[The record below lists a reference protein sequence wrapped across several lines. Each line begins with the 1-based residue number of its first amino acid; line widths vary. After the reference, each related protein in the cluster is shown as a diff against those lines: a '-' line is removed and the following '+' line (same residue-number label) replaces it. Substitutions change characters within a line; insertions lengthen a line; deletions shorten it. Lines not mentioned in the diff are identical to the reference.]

1 MKKGLRVAGILAM
14 AIAIAHCG
22 DSDVRVSTGPGFVP
36 SPGTFNG
43 ELSDGGSITIE
54 VGSIESVTFDCD
66 DEVITETFTP
76 PQEIESDGTFVLKFS
91 DGGRQ
96 FRIEGQ
102 FRDNNTVDG
111 VINDEDNECDVS
123 YDAFRDG
130 SGGNPTPI
138 RTPTPGGGPT
148 ATTGAN
154 PTSTGG
160 SGPTPTGGGGGPTFT
175 PGGGEPTPQPTSTT
189 GGGGDACPVAVE
201 VEGNAGSQ
209 RVLDSGWTG
218 LAHNATVV
226 SDGVLTFTLDCTP
239 ATRPCGVCQ
248 VGGPIANL
256 SADEGTINSQ
266 RCSGDPSK
274 KCTTGGSECAGSG
287 DCVFFFGAPLPL
299 SAGGVSSCVVNQV
312 NGAVSG
318 TANIETG
325 AFATTLNLTS
335 RVALGPTDEPCPTC
349 EGDGATNDGTAG
361 GTCNGGARN
370 GQACDVNGVSP
381 IPSFGSTSLDCP
393 PASFVSALSIPLAG
407 SSGTETRA
415 IEASSPACTGAIG
428 KKCFCPAAGT
438 QPTQPNACLDDS
450 SVEGDQSLCVPV
462 SGGSNQGECPALAD
476 TVCSPTETFRGCL
489 SNNDCPV
496 GGDTCVAVK
505 RPCYLDNG
513 VVGGTV
519 TAIGEADPPQN
530 GVSNPTFASLFCIPP
545 VAQASIN
552 AAGGLPGL
560 GRIELP
566 LVSREILTL
575 P

>member
-1 MKKGLRVAGILAM
+1 MKKGLQIAGFLAM
-14 AIAIAHCG
+14 VIAIAHCG
-22 DSDVRVSTGPGFVP
+22 DSDVRVSTGPGVVP
-36 SPGTFNG
+36 SPGTFSG
-43 ELSDGGSITIE
+43 PLSDGGEITFE

-66 DEVITETFTP
+66 EEVITETFTP
-76 PQEIESDGTFVLKFS
+76 PQEIENDGTFVLKFS

-123 YDAFRDG
+123 FDAFR
-130 SGGNPTPI
+130 SGTGERTATPV
-138 RTPTPGGGPT
+138 RTPTPGNEDPTPT
-148 ATTGAN
+148 ATTA
-154 PTSTGG
+154 
-160 SGPTPTGGGGGPTFT
+160 GPTPTGGTTVGPTFT
-175 PGGGEPTPQPTSTT
+175 PGGGEPTPQPTATT
-189 GGGGDACPVAVE
+189 VVPGACPVAVE

-239 ATRPCGVCQ
+239 ETRPCGVCQ

-256 SADEGTINSQ
+256 DADDGAINSQ

-407 SSGTETRA
+407 SSGTESRE
-415 IEASSPACTGAIG
+415 IDASSPACTGAIG

-438 QPTQPNACLDDS
+438 QPTQPNACLDDTS
-450 SVEGDQSLCVPV
+450 IDGDQSLCAPI
-462 SGGSNQGECPALAD
+462 GGSNQGECPALAD

-489 SNNDCPV
+489 NNNECPAP
-496 GGDTCVAVK
+496 GDTCVAVK

-513 VVGGTV
+513 IVGGEV
-519 TAIGEADPPQN
+519 TAIGEADPPTN

>member
-1 MKKGLRVAGILAM
+1 MKKGLQVAGILAM
-14 AIAIAHCG
+14 ALAIAHCG
-22 DSDVRVSTGPGFVP
+22 DSDVRVSTGPGVAP

-43 ELSDGGSITIE
+43 ELSDGGSITLE
-54 VGSIESVTFDCD
+54 VGSIEAITFDCD
-66 DEVITETFTP
+66 EEVITETFTP
-76 PQEIESDGTFVLKFS
+76 PQEVENDGTFVLKFS

-96 FRIEGQ
+96 FRVEGQ

-111 VINDEDNECDVS
+111 VINDEDNECDVTF
-123 YDAFRDG
+123 DAFRDP
-130 SGGNPTPI
+130 SVNPTPV
-138 RTPTPGGGPT
+138 RTPTPGSSNPVAT
-148 ATTGAN
+148 ATTNGTDA
-154 PTSTGG
+154 
-160 SGPTPTGGGGGPTFT
+160 TPTGGTTGGPTFT
-175 PGGGEPTPQPTSTT
+175 PGGDDPTPTPTSTT
-189 GGGGDACPVAVE
+189 VVNNACPVAVE
-201 VEGNAGSQ
+201 VEGKAGSQ

-239 ATRPCGVCQ
+239 ETRPCGVCQ

-256 SADEGTINSQ
+256 NADDGAINSQ
-266 RCSGDPSK
+266 RCSEDPSK
-274 KCTTGGSECAGSG
+274 KCTTGGSECSAPAN
-287 DCVFFFGAPLPL
+287 CVFFFGAPLPL

-349 EGDGATNDGTAG
+349 EGDGGVNDGTAG

-381 IPSFGSTSLDCP
+381 IPSFGSTSLDCQ
-393 PASFVSALSIPLAG
+393 PASFVSALSIALDG
-407 SSGTETRA
+407 SSGTETEA
-415 IEASSPACTGAIG
+415 ITASSPNCLGAIG

-438 QPTQPNACLDDS
+438 QPTQPNACLDDTA
-450 SVEGDQSLCVPV
+450 VDGDQSLCVPI

-489 SNNDCPV
+489 SNNDCTP
-496 GGDTCVAVK
+496 GIGDTCIAVK

-513 VVGGTV
+513 TVGGTV
-519 TAIGEADPPQN
+519 TAIGKADPPTN